1 MVPVSET
8 PTPSPRRDGAAR
20 GADHHARVSTMFDA
34 VAERYD
40 LMNTVMTWG
49 QEPRLVRHTVAR
61 ANVPAHGRVL
71 DLATGT
77 GDLAFEVL
85 RQHPDAT
92 VVGADISAE
101 MMEVGRKREGGD
113 RVEWVV
119 ADAQD
124 LPFEGASFDSVT
136 HGYLLRNVADIPAAL
151 AEQFRVLRPGGWMAA
166 LETSPPPA
174 NIIRP
179 FSTFY
184 MHQVMPRLARV
195 ITDKPEAYE
204 YLSSSTKAFHAPEE
218 IADMLADAGF
228 VNIGHE
234 THMFGTLATHWAMKP
249 VA

>member
-1 MVPVSET
+1 
-8 PTPSPRRDGAAR
+8 
-20 GADHHARVSTMFDA
+20 
-34 VAERYD
+34 
-40 LMNTVMTWG
+40 
-49 QEPRLVRHTVAR
+49 

-124 LPFEGASFDSVT
+124 LPFEDASFDSVT

-174 NIIRP
+174 NFIRP

>member
-101 MMEVGRKREGGD
+101 MMEVGRRREGGD

-124 LPFEGASFDSVT
+124 LPFLTLFLAEGAQSPGLEKVELAGRFAGRVEVRPAWQGEPARGAAQPLNSEQSLQHGVVLTVDHRAPRGEASATGESFLTASAAPGRGEDWR
-136 HGYLLRNVADIPAAL
+136 GPAEHA
-151 AEQFRVLRPGGWMAA
+151 
-166 LETSPPPA
+166 
-174 NIIRP
+174 
-179 FSTFY
+179 
-184 MHQVMPRLARV
+184 MPRPCR
-195 ITDKPEAYE
+195 
-204 YLSSSTKAFHAPEE
+204 S
-218 IADMLADAGF
+218 
-228 VNIGHE
+228 
-234 THMFGTLATHWAMKP
+234 
-249 VA
+249 